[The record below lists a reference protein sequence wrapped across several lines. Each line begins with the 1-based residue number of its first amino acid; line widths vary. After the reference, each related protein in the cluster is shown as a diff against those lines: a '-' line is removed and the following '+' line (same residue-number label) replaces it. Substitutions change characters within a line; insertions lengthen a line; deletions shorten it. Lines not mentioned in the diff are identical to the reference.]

1 MKYSSARFIALT
13 GGTLDGWSISS
24 ERSIKLRSTKGLRD
38 VTKRELRK
46 NGRKEEIKVIHKMK
60 KAKRT
65 RENKNRANRGEKKKA
80 RKPIVL
86 KKPNARSTTTR
97 RL

>member
-1 MKYSSARFIALT
+1 MGSTR
-13 GGTLDGWSISS
+13 
-24 ERSIKLRSTKGLRD
+24 RLRKVTKGQ
-38 VTKRELRK
+38 LRK
-46 NGRKEEIKVIHKMK
+46 NGRKKEIEVILMMK

-65 RENKNRANRGEKKKA
+65 RENKNRANQNQEEKKKA